1 MPWPLPLGVLVVVLA
16 ICALAA
22 ALGIRKIRQLEPAI
36 VFRG

>member
-1 MPWPLPLGVLVVVLA
+1 VLV

-22 ALGIRKIRQLEPAI
+22 LFGIRRVAKLEPAI